1 MELLTSSQPWY
12 SSAIGKSP
20 ISNLK
25 LYELWGLTRPA
36 FAEVPSD
43 KFGFFS
49 DFGIDKITKM

>member
-1 MELLTSSQPWY
+1 MQLLTSSQPWQ
-12 SSAIGKSP
+12 STVIAKSQ

-49 DFGIDKITKM
+49 VFGIDKITKM